1 MSGTRDAQHV
11 DSVRPQ
17 SFVSTIGHTRT
28 DMVFVFVGRNR
39 LHFPDFDS
47 CVSEIITHV
56 HC

>member
-28 DMVFVFVGRNR
+28 DMVFVFVDNT
-39 LHFPDFDS
+39 HAHNPAIIF
-47 CVSEIITHV
+47 SESLLLIPID
-56 HC
+56 